1 MIYTYP
7 DYYKKFNCIADKCPD
22 TCCGKWQIVIDD
34 DSLEKYEDYNGEY
47 RDELRR
53 KVNWKEGVFRHGR
66 SGKCAFLREDML
78 CDMYIH
84 MGKDSLCT
92 TCREYPRH
100 TEEFENVREVSLSL
114 SCPEVARILMNIT
127 DKVTFVTEEDDEDE
141 VFDDFDYFLYSNLE
155 DIREEILRVIQDRSV
170 DIRSRIE
177 RVLQI
182 GASAQRHYD
191 EGDLVMWDECEE
203 RDKPEICRKL
213 EFCPEHSNT
222 EINNEVF
229 LDDEYVLLQRQF
241 GFLLDELELLYD
253 DWEDVLVEA
262 QSLLFGDGAETFA
275 ENRRRFESWWRD
287 NCEVTGCHPGQESDT
302 TESVVTEDNV
312 IEGDAA
318 GNDAAENDKTSDNA
332 AENDATEDRSE
343 DIEECVGELHMT
355 MDIFLEQIIVYFIS
369 IYLLGAVYDDNIS
382 GKVNACVGHAV
393 ELYMLLMARWLR
405 NGGTLSVDDLIELS
419 YRYSREIEHSDENLE
434 QVEVLDWFSL

>member
-1 MIYTYP
+1 MIIYKGVHMIYTYP
-7 DYYKKFNCIADKCPD
+7 DYYKKFSCIADKCPD

-66 SGKCAFLREDML
+66 SGKCAFLRDDML

-84 MGKDSLCT
+84 MGKNSLCT

-100 TEEFENVREVSLSL
+100 TEEFENVREISLSL

-155 DIREEILRVIQDRSV
+155 DIREEILNVIQDRSV

-177 RVLQI
+177 RVIQI

-191 EGDLVMWDECEE
+191 EGDLVMWNECEE
-203 RDKPEICRKL
+203 RDKPEIHG
-213 EFCPEHSNT
+213 EH
-222 EINNEVF
+222 E
-229 LDDEYVLLQRQF
+229 EYMLLQKQAM
-241 GFLLDELELLYD
+241 FLIEDLELLYD
-253 DWEDVLVEA
+253 DWDDVLIES
-262 QSLLFGDGAETFA
+262 QELLFGQGEEAFA
-275 ENRRRFESWWRD
+275 GNRKRFDAWWR
-287 NCEVTGCHPGQESDT
+287 NHGGCAP
-302 TESVVTEDNV
+302 
-312 IEGDAA
+312 
-318 GNDAAENDKTSDNA
+318 
-332 AENDATEDRSE
+332 
-343 DIEECVGELHMT
+343 HMT
-355 MDIFLEQIIVYFIS
+355 LDIFLEQIIVYFIS
-369 IYLLGAVYDDNIS
+369 TYLLGAVYDDNIS

-405 NGGTLSVDDLIELS
+405 NGETLSTDDLIELS

-434 QVEVLDWFSL
+434 QVEVLDWFSI

>member
-7 DYYKKFNCIADKCPD
+7 NYYKKFNCIADKCPD

-34 DSLEKYEDYNGEY
+34 ESIEKYQEYDGEY
-47 RDELRR
+47 RPELHR

-84 MGKDSLCT
+84 IGKDSLCT

-100 TEEFENVREVSLSL
+100 TEEFENVREISLSL

-141 VFDDFDYFLYSNLE
+141 AFDDFDYFLYSNLE
-155 DIREEILRVIQDRSV
+155 DIREEMLHVIQDRSV

-203 RDKPEICRKL
+203 QDKPQIHG
-213 EFCPEHSNT
+213 EH
-222 EINNEVF
+222 E
-229 LDDEYVLLQRQF
+229 EYVLLQKQAM
-241 GFLLDELELLYD
+241 FLIEDLELLYD
-253 DWEDVLVEA
+253 DWEDVLVES
-262 QSLLFGDGAETFA
+262 QELLFGQGERVF
-275 ENRRRFESWWRD
+275 EEKKKRFEKWWGD
-287 NCEVTGCHPGQESDT
+287 HGGASCCQTQPQQKVDE
-302 TESVVTEDNV
+302 TENIAARCRFEDMV
-312 IEGDAA
+312 DCGA
-318 GNDAAENDKTSDNA
+318 GL
-332 AENDATEDRSE
+332 R
-343 DIEECVGELHMT
+343 MT
-355 MDIFLEQIIVYFIS
+355 MEIFTEQIIVYFIS
-369 IYLLGAVYDDNIS
+369 IYLLGAVYDGNIA
-382 GKVNACVGHAV
+382 GKVNACVGHSV
-393 ELYMLLMARWLR
+393 ELYMLLMARWIK
-405 NGGTLSVDDLIELS
+405 NGENLSTDDLIELS

-434 QVEVLDWFSL
+434 QVEVLDWFEL

>member
-34 DSLEKYEDYNGEY
+34 DSLERYQEYDGDY
-47 RDELRR
+47 RPELHR

-66 SGKCAFLREDML
+66 SGKCAFLRDDML

-84 MGKDSLCT
+84 MSKDSLCT

-155 DIREEILRVIQDRSV
+155 DIREEILNVIQDRSV

-203 RDKPEICRKL
+203 QDKPEICRKL

-253 DWEDVLVEA
+253 DWEDVLIES
-262 QSLLFGDGAETFA
+262 QSILFGDGAETFA

-287 NCEVTGCHPGQESDT
+287 NCEVTGCQPGQKSY
-302 TESVVTEDNV
+302 
-312 IEGDAA
+312 AA
-318 GNDAAENDKTSDNA
+318 GNDAA
-332 AENDATEDRSE
+332 EDRSE
-343 DIEECVGELHMT
+343 DIEECVDELHMT

-369 IYLLGAVYDDNIS
+369 IYLLGAVYDGNID

-405 NGGTLSVDDLIELS
+405 NGETLSVDELIELS

-434 QVEVLDWFSL
+434 QVEVLEWFSL

>member
-7 DYYKKFNCIADKCPD
+7 DYYKKFSCIADKCPD

-34 DSLEKYEDYNGEY
+34 DSLERYQEYDGDY
-47 RDELRR
+47 RPELHR
-53 KVNWKEGVFRHGR
+53 KVNWKEGVFRHSR
-66 SGKCAFLREDML
+66 SGKCAFLRDDML
-78 CDMYIH
+78 CDLYIH
-84 MGKDSLCT
+84 MGKESLCT

-155 DIREEILRVIQDRSV
+155 DIREAILNVIQDRSV

-177 RVLQI
+177 RVIQI
-182 GASAQRHYD
+182 GASAQSHYE
-191 EGDLVMWDECEE
+191 EGDLVMWDETDEQ
-203 RDKPEICRKL
+203 DKPEIHG
-213 EFCPEHSNT
+213 EH
-222 EINNEVF
+222 E
-229 LDDEYVLLQRQF
+229 EYMLLQKQAM
-241 GFLLDELELLYD
+241 FLIEDLELLYD
-253 DWEDVLVEA
+253 DWEDVLIES
-262 QSLLFGDGAETFA
+262 QELLFGGGEETFT
-275 ENRRRFESWWRD
+275 ENRRLFEAWWRS
-287 NCEVTGCHPGQESDT
+287 NCEVTGCHLGQKSDIA
-302 TESVVTEDNV
+302 ESVVTEDNV
-312 IEGDAA
+312 IE
-318 GNDAAENDKTSDNA
+318 
-332 AENDATEDRSE
+332 
-343 DIEECVGELHMT
+343 GELHMT

-405 NGGTLSVDDLIELS
+405 NGETLSVDDLIELS

-434 QVEVLDWFSL
+434 QVEVLDWFGL

>member
-7 DYYKKFNCIADKCPD
+7 DYYKQFSCIADKCPD

-66 SGKCAFLREDML
+66 SGKCAFLRDDML

-84 MGKDSLCT
+84 MGKNSLCT

-100 TEEFENVREVSLSL
+100 TEEFENVREISLSL

-127 DKVTFVTEEDDEDE
+127 DKVTFATEEDDEDE

-155 DIREEILRVIQDRSV
+155 DIREEILNVIQDRSV

-177 RVLQI
+177 RVIQI

-191 EGDLVMWDECEE
+191 EGDLVMWNECEE
-203 RDKPEICRKL
+203 RDKPEIHG
-213 EFCPEHSNT
+213 EH
-222 EINNEVF
+222 EEHI
-229 LDDEYVLLQRQF
+229 LLQKQAM
-241 GFLLDELELLYD
+241 FLIEELELLYD
-253 DWEDVLVEA
+253 DWEDVLIES
-262 QSLLFGDGAETFA
+262 QEFLFGGGEMAFA
-275 ENRRRFESWWRD
+275 ENRKRFEAWWETH
-287 NCEVTGCHPGQESDT
+287 NEISYCQLEQKSDT
-302 TESVVTEDNV
+302 AENVVTED
-312 IEGDAA
+312 DAA
-318 GNDAAENDKTSDNA
+318 GNDAIEDDVAGSDA
-332 AENDATEDRSE
+332 ADNQFEDVKA
-343 DIEECVGELHMT
+343 CVGGLHMT
-355 MDIFLEQIIVYFIS
+355 MDIFLEQIITYFIS
-369 IYLLGAVYDDNIS
+369 TYLLGAVYDDNIS

-405 NGGTLSVDDLIELS
+405 NGETLSTDDLIELS

-434 QVEVLDWFSL
+434 QVEVLDWFSI

>member
-155 DIREEILRVIQDRSV
+155 DIREAILNVIQDRSV

-177 RVLQI
+177 RVIQI

-191 EGDLVMWDECEE
+191 EGDLVMWNECEE
-203 RDKPEICRKL
+203 RDKPEIHG
-213 EFCPEHSNT
+213 EH
-222 EINNEVF
+222 EEHI
-229 LDDEYVLLQRQF
+229 LLQKQAM
-241 GFLLDELELLYD
+241 FLIEELELLYD
-253 DWEDVLVEA
+253 DWEDVLIES
-262 QSLLFGDGAETFA
+262 QELLFGQGEEAFA
-275 ENRRRFESWWRD
+275 GNRKRFDAWWR
-287 NCEVTGCHPGQESDT
+287 NHGGCAP
-302 TESVVTEDNV
+302 
-312 IEGDAA
+312 
-318 GNDAAENDKTSDNA
+318 
-332 AENDATEDRSE
+332 
-343 DIEECVGELHMT
+343 HMT
-355 MDIFLEQIIVYFIS
+355 LDIFLEQIIVYFIS

-393 ELYMLLMARWLR
+393 ELYMLLMARWLK
-405 NGGTLSVDDLIELS
+405 NGEQISMDDLIELA

-434 QVEVLDWFSL
+434 KVEVLDWFDCAAIKIELQTSEYMGKAVERL

>member
-7 DYYKKFNCIADKCPD
+7 DYYKKFSCIADKCPD

-155 DIREEILRVIQDRSV
+155 DIREEILNVIQDRSV

-177 RVLQI
+177 RVIQI
-182 GASAQRHYD
+182 GASAQRHYE

-203 RDKPEICRKL
+203 QDKPEIHGEHEERDKPEIHG
-213 EFCPEHSNT
+213 EH
-222 EINNEVF
+222 EEHI
-229 LDDEYVLLQRQF
+229 LLQKQAM
-241 GFLLDELELLYD
+241 FLIEELELLYD
-253 DWEDVLVEA
+253 DWEDVLIES
-262 QSLLFGDGAETFA
+262 QELLFGQGEEAFA
-275 ENRRRFESWWRD
+275 GNRKRFDAWWR
-287 NCEVTGCHPGQESDT
+287 NHGGCAP
-302 TESVVTEDNV
+302 
-312 IEGDAA
+312 
-318 GNDAAENDKTSDNA
+318 
-332 AENDATEDRSE
+332 
-343 DIEECVGELHMT
+343 HMT
-355 MDIFLEQIIVYFIS
+355 LDIFLEQIIVYFIS

-405 NGGTLSVDDLIELS
+405 NGETLSVDDLIELS

-434 QVEVLDWFSL
+434 QVEVLDWFGL

>member
-66 SGKCAFLREDML
+66 SGKCAFLRDDML
-78 CDMYIH
+78 CDLYIH
-84 MGKDSLCT
+84 MGKESLCT

-100 TEEFENVREVSLSL
+100 TEEFENVREISLSL

-155 DIREEILRVIQDRSV
+155 DIREAILNVIQDRSV
-170 DIRSRIE
+170 DIRIRIE

-203 RDKPEICRKL
+203 QDKPEIHG
-213 EFCPEHSNT
+213 EH
-222 EINNEVF
+222 E
-229 LDDEYVLLQRQF
+229 EYMLLQKQAM
-241 GFLLDELELLYD
+241 FLIEDLELLYD
-253 DWEDVLVEA
+253 DWDDVLIES
-262 QSLLFGDGAETFA
+262 QEFLFGGGEMAFA
-275 ENRRRFESWWRD
+275 ENTKRFEAWWETH
-287 NCEVTGCHPGQESDT
+287 NEISYCQPEQKSDT
-302 TESVVTEDNV
+302 AENVVTED
-312 IEGDAA
+312 DAA
-318 GNDAAENDKTSDNA
+318 GNDVIEDDVAW
-332 AENDATEDRSE
+332 NDATDNHFEDVKACGGGIR
-343 DIEECVGELHMT
+343 MT

-369 IYLLGAVYDDNIS
+369 TYLLGAVYDDNIS

-405 NGGTLSVDDLIELS
+405 NGETLSTDDLIELS

-434 QVEVLDWFSL
+434 QVEVLDWFSI

>member
-7 DYYKKFNCIADKCPD
+7 DYYKKFSCIADKCPD

-66 SGKCAFLREDML
+66 SGKCAFLRDDML

-84 MGKDSLCT
+84 MGKESLCT

-127 DKVTFVTEEDDEDE
+127 DKATFVTEEDDEDE

-155 DIREEILRVIQDRSV
+155 DIREAILNVIQDRSV

-177 RVLQI
+177 RVIQI

-203 RDKPEICRKL
+203 QDKPEIHG
-213 EFCPEHSNT
+213 EH
-222 EINNEVF
+222 E
-229 LDDEYVLLQRQF
+229 EYMLLQKQAM
-241 GFLLDELELLYD
+241 FLIEDLELLYD
-253 DWEDVLVEA
+253 DWDDVLIES
-262 QSLLFGDGAETFA
+262 QEFLFGGGEMAFA
-275 ENRRRFESWWRD
+275 ENTKRFEAWWETH
-287 NCEVTGCHPGQESDT
+287 NEISYCQPEQKSDT
-302 TESVVTEDNV
+302 AENVVTED
-312 IEGDAA
+312 DAA
-318 GNDAAENDKTSDNA
+318 GNDVIEDDVAW
-332 AENDATEDRSE
+332 NDATDNHFEDVKACGGGIR
-343 DIEECVGELHMT
+343 MT

-369 IYLLGAVYDDNIS
+369 TYLLGAVYDDNIS

-405 NGGTLSVDDLIELS
+405 NGETLSTDDLIELS

-434 QVEVLDWFSL
+434 QVEVLDWFSI

>member
-7 DYYKKFNCIADKCPD
+7 DYYKKFSCIADKCPD

-34 DSLEKYEDYNGEY
+34 DSLERYQEYDGDY
-47 RDELRR
+47 RPELHR

-66 SGKCAFLREDML
+66 SGKCAFLRDDML
-78 CDMYIH
+78 CDLYIH
-84 MGKDSLCT
+84 MGKESLCT

-100 TEEFENVREVSLSL
+100 TEEFENVREISLSL

-155 DIREEILRVIQDRSV
+155 DIREAILNVIQDRSV

-177 RVLQI
+177 RVIQI

-203 RDKPEICRKL
+203 QDKPEIHG
-213 EFCPEHSNT
+213 EH
-222 EINNEVF
+222 E
-229 LDDEYVLLQRQF
+229 EYMLLQKQAM
-241 GFLLDELELLYD
+241 FLIEDLELLYD
-253 DWEDVLVEA
+253 DWDDVLIES
-262 QSLLFGDGAETFA
+262 QEFLFGGGEMAFA
-275 ENRRRFESWWRD
+275 ENTKRFEAWWETH
-287 NCEVTGCHPGQESDT
+287 NEISYCQPEQKSDT
-302 TESVVTEDNV
+302 AENVVTED
-312 IEGDAA
+312 DAA
-318 GNDAAENDKTSDNA
+318 GNDVIEDDVAW
-332 AENDATEDRSE
+332 NDATDNHFEDVKACGGGIR
-343 DIEECVGELHMT
+343 MT

-369 IYLLGAVYDDNIS
+369 TYLLGAVYDDNIS

-405 NGGTLSVDDLIELS
+405 NGETLSTDDLIELS

-434 QVEVLDWFSL
+434 QVEVLDWFSI

>member
-66 SGKCAFLREDML
+66 SGKCAFLRDDML

-100 TEEFENVREVSLSL
+100 TEEFENVREISLSL

-155 DIREEILRVIQDRSV
+155 DIREAILNVIQDRSV

-177 RVLQI
+177 RVIQI

-203 RDKPEICRKL
+203 QDKPQIHGDHE
-213 EFCPEHSNT
+213 
-222 EINNEVF
+222 
-229 LDDEYVLLQRQF
+229 EYMLLQKQAM
-241 GFLLDELELLYD
+241 FLIEDLELLYD
-253 DWEDVLVEA
+253 DWEDVLIES
-262 QSLLFGDGAETFA
+262 QKLLFGDGEEKFTENQRLFEAWWRNNSEVPGGQPEQNSDTA
-275 ENRRRFESWWRD
+275 EN
-287 NCEVTGCHPGQESDT
+287 
-302 TESVVTEDNV
+302 VVTED
-312 IEGDAA
+312 DAA
-318 GNDAAENDKTSDNA
+318 GNDAIEDDVDW
-332 AENDATEDRSE
+332 NDATDNQFEDVKA
-343 DIEECVGELHMT
+343 CGGELRMT

-405 NGGTLSVDDLIELS
+405 NGETLSVDELIELS

-434 QVEVLDWFSL
+434 QVEILDWFNL

>member
-66 SGKCAFLREDML
+66 SGKCAFLRDDML

-84 MGKDSLCT
+84 MGKNSLCT

-155 DIREEILRVIQDRSV
+155 DIREEILNVIQDRNV

-177 RVLQI
+177 RVIQI

-203 RDKPEICRKL
+203 QDKPEICRKI

-253 DWEDVLVEA
+253 DWEDVLIES
-262 QSLLFGDGAETFA
+262 QKLLFGDGEGKFTENQRLFET
-275 ENRRRFESWWRD
+275 WWR
-287 NCEVTGCHPGQESDT
+287 NNSEVPDGKPGQNSDAA
-302 TESVVTEDNV
+302 ESVVTEDNV

-318 GNDAAENDKTSDNA
+318 GNDVIEDDVAW
-332 AENDATEDRSE
+332 NDATDNHFEDVKACGGG
-343 DIEECVGELHMT
+343 IHMT

-393 ELYMLLMARWLR
+393 ELYMLLMARWLS

>member
-7 DYYKKFNCIADKCPD
+7 DYYKKFSCIADKCPD

-34 DSLEKYEDYNGEY
+34 DSLERYQEYDGDY
-47 RDELRR
+47 RPELHR
-53 KVNWKEGVFRHGR
+53 KVNWKEGVFRHSR
-66 SGKCAFLREDML
+66 SGKCAFLRDDML
-78 CDMYIH
+78 CDLYIH
-84 MGKDSLCT
+84 MGKESLCT

-155 DIREEILRVIQDRSV
+155 DIREVILNVIQDRSV
-170 DIRSRIE
+170 DIRIRIE
-177 RVLQI
+177 RVIQI

-203 RDKPEICRKL
+203 QDKPEICRKL

-222 EINNEVF
+222 EIDNEAF

-253 DWEDVLVEA
+253 DWEDVLIES
-262 QSLLFGDGAETFA
+262 QSILFGDGAETFA

-287 NCEVTGCHPGQESDT
+287 NCEVTGGQPGQNS
-302 TESVVTEDNV
+302 
-312 IEGDAA
+312 DAA
-318 GNDAAENDKTSDNA
+318 GNDAAENDKTNDNV

-343 DIEECVGELHMT
+343 DIEECVDELHMT

-369 IYLLGAVYDDNIS
+369 IYLLGAVYDGNID

-405 NGGTLSVDDLIELS
+405 NGETLSVDDLIELS

-434 QVEVLDWFSL
+434 QVEVLEWFSL

>member
-155 DIREEILRVIQDRSV
+155 DIREEILNVIQDRSV

-177 RVLQI
+177 RVIQI
-182 GASAQRHYD
+182 GASAQSHYE
-191 EGDLVMWDECEE
+191 EGDLVMWDETDEQ
-203 RDKPEICRKL
+203 DKPEIHG
-213 EFCPEHSNT
+213 EH
-222 EINNEVF
+222 E
-229 LDDEYVLLQRQF
+229 EYMLLQKQAM
-241 GFLLDELELLYD
+241 FLIEDLELLYD
-253 DWEDVLVEA
+253 DWEDVLIES
-262 QSLLFGDGAETFA
+262 QELLFGGGEETFT
-275 ENRRRFESWWRD
+275 ENRRLFEAWWRS
-287 NCEVTGCHPGQESDT
+287 NCEVTGCHPGQKSDIA
-302 TESVVTEDNV
+302 ESVVTEDNV
-312 IEGDAA
+312 IEG
-318 GNDAAENDKTSDNA
+318 EH
-332 AENDATEDRSE
+332 R
-343 DIEECVGELHMT
+343 MT

-369 IYLLGAVYDDNIS
+369 IYLLGAVYDGNID

-405 NGGTLSVDDLIELS
+405 NGVTLSADDLIELS

-434 QVEVLDWFSL
+434 QVEVLDWFDL

>member
-7 DYYKKFNCIADKCPD
+7 DYYKKFSCIADKCPD

-34 DSLEKYEDYNGEY
+34 DSLERYQEYDGDY
-47 RDELRR
+47 RPELHR

-66 SGKCAFLREDML
+66 SGKCAFLRDDML

-84 MGKDSLCT
+84 MGKESLCT

-155 DIREEILRVIQDRSV
+155 DIREAILNVIQDRSV

-177 RVLQI
+177 RVIQI

-203 RDKPEICRKL
+203 QDKPEICRKL
-213 EFCPEHSNT
+213 ELCPEHSNT

-253 DWEDVLVEA
+253 DWEDVLIE
-262 QSLLFGDGAETFA
+262 SHKLLFGDGEGKFTENQRLFET
-275 ENRRRFESWWRD
+275 WWR
-287 NCEVTGCHPGQESDT
+287 NNSEVPGGQSGQNSDAAESG
-302 TESVVTEDNV
+302 VIEDNV

-318 GNDAAENDKTSDNA
+318 GNDAIEDDVAGSDA
-332 AENDATEDRSE
+332 ADNQFEDVKA
-343 DIEECVGELHMT
+343 CAGELHMT

-405 NGGTLSVDDLIELS
+405 NGGTLSMDDLIELA

-434 QVEVLDWFSL
+434 QVEVLDWFGL

>member
-7 DYYKKFNCIADKCPD
+7 DYYKKFSCIADKCPD

-66 SGKCAFLREDML
+66 SGKCAFLRDDML

-84 MGKDSLCT
+84 MGKESLCT

-127 DKVTFVTEEDDEDE
+127 DKVTFVTEEDDGDE

-155 DIREEILRVIQDRSV
+155 DIREAILNVIQDRSV
-170 DIRSRIE
+170 DIRIRIE

-203 RDKPEICRKL
+203 QDKPEICRKID
-213 EFCPEHSNT
+213 FCPEHSNT

-253 DWEDVLVEA
+253 DWEDVLIES
-262 QSLLFGDGAETFA
+262 QKLLFGDGAETFA

-287 NCEVTGCHPGQESDT
+287 NCEVTGGQPGQNS
-302 TESVVTEDNV
+302 
-312 IEGDAA
+312 DAA
-318 GNDAAENDKTSDNA
+318 GNDAAENDKTNDNV

-343 DIEECVGELHMT
+343 DIEECVDELHMT

-369 IYLLGAVYDDNIS
+369 IYFLGAVYDDNIS

-405 NGGTLSVDDLIELS
+405 NGRTLSMDDLIELS

-434 QVEVLDWFSL
+434 QVEVLEWFGL

>member
-1 MIYTYP
+1 MSYTYP
-7 DYYKKFNCIADKCPD
+7 EYYKQFSCIADKCPD

-66 SGKCAFLREDML
+66 SGKCAFLRDDML
-78 CDMYIH
+78 CDLYIH
-84 MGKDSLCT
+84 MGKESLCT

-100 TEEFENVREVSLSL
+100 TEEFENVREISLSL

-155 DIREEILRVIQDRSV
+155 DIREAILNVIQDRSV
-170 DIRSRIE
+170 DIRIRIE

-203 RDKPEICRKL
+203 QDKQEIHG
-213 EFCPEHSNT
+213 EH
-222 EINNEVF
+222 E
-229 LDDEYVLLQRQF
+229 EYMLLQKQAM
-241 GFLLDELELLYD
+241 FLIEDLELLYD
-253 DWEDVLVEA
+253 DWDDVLIES
-262 QSLLFGDGAETFA
+262 QEFLFGGGEMAFA
-275 ENRRRFESWWRD
+275 ENMKRFEAWWETH
-287 NCEVTGCHPGQESDT
+287 NEISYCQPEQKSDT
-302 TESVVTEDNV
+302 AENVVTED
-312 IEGDAA
+312 DAA
-318 GNDAAENDKTSDNA
+318 GNDVIEDDVAW
-332 AENDATEDRSE
+332 NDATDNHFEDVKACGGGIR
-343 DIEECVGELHMT
+343 MT

-369 IYLLGAVYDDNIS
+369 TYLLGAVYDDNIS

-405 NGGTLSVDDLIELS
+405 NGETLSTDDLIELS

-434 QVEVLDWFSL
+434 QVEVLDWFSI

>member
-66 SGKCAFLREDML
+66 SGKCAFLRDDML

-84 MGKDSLCT
+84 MGKESLCT

-155 DIREEILRVIQDRSV
+155 DIRETILNVIQDRSV

-177 RVLQI
+177 RVIQI

-203 RDKPEICRKL
+203 QDKPEIHG
-213 EFCPEHSNT
+213 EH
-222 EINNEVF
+222 E
-229 LDDEYVLLQRQF
+229 EYMLLQKQAM
-241 GFLLDELELLYD
+241 FLIEDLELLYD
-253 DWEDVLVEA
+253 DWDDVLIES
-262 QSLLFGDGAETFA
+262 QEFLFGGGEMAFA
-275 ENRRRFESWWRD
+275 ENTKRFEAWWETH
-287 NCEVTGCHPGQESDT
+287 NEISYCQPEQKSDT
-302 TESVVTEDNV
+302 AENVVTED
-312 IEGDAA
+312 DAA
-318 GNDAAENDKTSDNA
+318 GNDVIEDDVAW
-332 AENDATEDRSE
+332 NDATDNHFEDVKACGGGIR
-343 DIEECVGELHMT
+343 MT

-369 IYLLGAVYDDNIS
+369 TYLLGAVYDDNIS

-405 NGGTLSVDDLIELS
+405 NGETLSADDLIELS

-434 QVEVLDWFSL
+434 QVEVLDWFSI

>member
-7 DYYKKFNCIADKCPD
+7 DYYKKFSCIADKCPD

-34 DSLEKYEDYNGEY
+34 DSLERYQEYDGDY
-47 RDELRR
+47 RPELHR

-66 SGKCAFLREDML
+66 SGKCAFLRDDML

-100 TEEFENVREVSLSL
+100 TEEFENVREISLSL

-141 VFDDFDYFLYSNLE
+141 AFDDFDYFLYSNLE
-155 DIREEILRVIQDRSV
+155 DIREAILNVIQDRSV
-170 DIRSRIE
+170 DLRSRIE
-177 RVLQI
+177 RVIQI

-203 RDKPEICRKL
+203 QDKPEIHG
-213 EFCPEHSNT
+213 EH
-222 EINNEVF
+222 E
-229 LDDEYVLLQRQF
+229 EYMLLQKQAM
-241 GFLLDELELLYD
+241 FLIEDLELLYD
-253 DWEDVLVEA
+253 DWDDVLIES
-262 QSLLFGDGAETFA
+262 QEFLFGGGEMAFA
-275 ENRRRFESWWRD
+275 ENTKRFEAWWETH
-287 NCEVTGCHPGQESDT
+287 NEISYCQPEQKSDT
-302 TESVVTEDNV
+302 AENVVTED
-312 IEGDAA
+312 DAA
-318 GNDAAENDKTSDNA
+318 GNDVIEDDVAW
-332 AENDATEDRSE
+332 NDATDNHFEDVKACGGGIR
-343 DIEECVGELHMT
+343 MT

-369 IYLLGAVYDDNIS
+369 TYLLGAVYDDNIS

-405 NGGTLSVDDLIELS
+405 NGETLSTDDLIELS

-434 QVEVLDWFSL
+434 QVEVLDWFSI

>member
-7 DYYKKFNCIADKCPD
+7 DYYKRFNCIADKCPD

-34 DSLEKYEDYNGEY
+34 DSLEKYQEYDGEY
-47 RDELRR
+47 RPELHRR
-53 KVNWKEGVFRHGR
+53 VNWKEGVFRHCR
-66 SGKCAFLREDML
+66 SGKCAFLRDDML

-127 DKVTFVTEEDDEDE
+127 DKVAFVTEEDDDDE

-155 DIREEILRVIQDRSV
+155 DIREEILNVIQDRSV

-203 RDKPEICRKL
+203 QDKPQIHG
-213 EFCPEHSNT
+213 EH
-222 EINNEVF
+222 E
-229 LDDEYVLLQRQF
+229 EYVLLQKQAM
-241 GFLLDELELLYD
+241 FLIEDLELLYD
-253 DWEDVLVEA
+253 DWEEVLIES
-262 QSLLFGDGAETFA
+262 QELLFGQGERTFV
-275 ENRRRFESWWRD
+275 ENRRRFENWWETQ
-287 NCEVTGCHPGQESDT
+287 NKVSGCLLEQNSD
-302 TESVVTEDNV
+302 V
-312 IEGDAA
+312 
-318 GNDAAENDKTSDNA
+318 
-332 AENDATEDRSE
+332 ATQALCMSK
-343 DIEECVGELHMT
+343 
-355 MDIFLEQIIVYFIS
+355 DIFIEQIIVYFIS

-405 NGGTLSVDDLIELS
+405 NGETMSTDDLIELS

-434 QVEVLDWFSL
+434 QVEVLDWFEL

>member
-7 DYYKKFNCIADKCPD
+7 DYYKKFSCIADKCPD

-66 SGKCAFLREDML
+66 SGKCAFLRDDML
-78 CDMYIH
+78 CDLYIH
-84 MGKDSLCT
+84 MGKESLCT

-155 DIREEILRVIQDRSV
+155 DIREEILNVIQDRNV

-177 RVLQI
+177 RVIQI
-182 GASAQRHYD
+182 GASAQRHYE

-203 RDKPEICRKL
+203 QDKFHIQG
-213 EFCPEHSNT
+213 EH
-222 EINNEVF
+222 E
-229 LDDEYVLLQRQF
+229 EYMLLQKQIM
-241 GFLLDELELLYD
+241 FLIEDLELLYD
-253 DWEDVLVEA
+253 DWDDVLIES
-262 QSLLFGDGAETFA
+262 QELLFGGGEMAFA
-275 ENRRRFESWWRD
+275 ENRKRFEAWWETH
-287 NCEVTGCHPGQESDT
+287 NEISYCQPEQKSDT
-302 TESVVTEDNV
+302 AENVVT
-312 IEGDAA
+312 EGDAA
-318 GNDAAENDKTSDNA
+318 GNDAIEDDVAGSDA
-332 AENDATEDRSE
+332 ADNQFEDVKA
-343 DIEECVGELHMT
+343 CVGGLHMT

-405 NGGTLSVDDLIELS
+405 NGGTLSMDDLIELS

-434 QVEVLDWFSL
+434 QVEVLEWFGL

>member
-7 DYYKKFNCIADKCPD
+7 DYYKKFNCIADKCLD

-34 DSLEKYEDYNGEY
+34 DSLERYQEYDGDY
-47 RDELRR
+47 RPELHR

-66 SGKCAFLREDML
+66 SGKCAFLRDDML

-100 TEEFENVREVSLSL
+100 TEEFENVREISLSL

-155 DIREEILRVIQDRSV
+155 DIREAILNVIQDRSV

-177 RVLQI
+177 RVIQI

-203 RDKPEICRKL
+203 QDKPHIQG
-213 EFCPEHSNT
+213 EH
-222 EINNEVF
+222 E
-229 LDDEYVLLQRQF
+229 EYMLLQKQAM
-241 GFLLDELELLYD
+241 FLIEDLELLYD
-253 DWEDVLVEA
+253 DWEDVLIES
-262 QSLLFGDGAETFA
+262 QELLFGGGEETFT
-275 ENRRRFESWWRD
+275 ENRRLFEAWWRS
-287 NCEVTGCHPGQESDT
+287 NCEVTGCHLGQKSDIA
-302 TESVVTEDNV
+302 ESVVTEDNV
-312 IEGDAA
+312 IEG
-318 GNDAAENDKTSDNA
+318 EH
-332 AENDATEDRSE
+332 R
-343 DIEECVGELHMT
+343 MT

-405 NGGTLSVDDLIELS
+405 NGETLSADDLIELS

-434 QVEVLDWFSL
+434 QVEVLEWFGL

>member
-7 DYYKKFNCIADKCPD
+7 DYYKKFSCIADKCPD

-47 RDELRR
+47 RDELRH

-66 SGKCAFLREDML
+66 SGKCAFLRDDML
-78 CDMYIH
+78 CDLYIH
-84 MGKDSLCT
+84 MGKESLCT

-100 TEEFENVREVSLSL
+100 TEEFENVREISLSL

-155 DIREEILRVIQDRSV
+155 DIREAILNVIQDRSV

-177 RVLQI
+177 RVIQI

-203 RDKPEICRKL
+203 QDKPEIHG
-213 EFCPEHSNT
+213 EH
-222 EINNEVF
+222 E
-229 LDDEYVLLQRQF
+229 EYMLLQKQAM
-241 GFLLDELELLYD
+241 FLIEDLELLYD
-253 DWEDVLVEA
+253 DWDDVLIES
-262 QSLLFGDGAETFA
+262 QEFLFGGGEMAFA
-275 ENRRRFESWWRD
+275 ENTKRFEAWWETH
-287 NCEVTGCHPGQESDT
+287 NEISYCQPEQKSDT
-302 TESVVTEDNV
+302 AENVVTED
-312 IEGDAA
+312 DAA
-318 GNDAAENDKTSDNA
+318 GNDVIEDDVAW
-332 AENDATEDRSE
+332 NDATDNHFEDVKACGGGIR
-343 DIEECVGELHMT
+343 MT

-369 IYLLGAVYDDNIS
+369 TYLLGAVYDDNIS

-405 NGGTLSVDDLIELS
+405 NGETLSTDDLIELS

-434 QVEVLDWFSL
+434 QVEVLDWFSI

>member
-34 DSLEKYEDYNGEY
+34 DSLERYQEYDGDY
-47 RDELRR
+47 RPELHR

-66 SGKCAFLREDML
+66 SGKCAFLRDDML

-203 RDKPEICRKL
+203 RDKPEIHG
-213 EFCPEHSNT
+213 EH
-222 EINNEVF
+222 E
-229 LDDEYVLLQRQF
+229 EYMLLQKQAM
-241 GFLLDELELLYD
+241 FLIEDLELLYD
-253 DWEDVLVEA
+253 DWEDVLVES
-262 QSLLFGDGAETFA
+262 QKLLFGGGEETFT
-275 ENRRRFESWWRD
+275 ENRRLFEAWWRN
-287 NCEVTGCHPGQESDT
+287 NCEVTGCHLGQKSDIA
-302 TESVVTEDNV
+302 ESVVNEDNV
-312 IEGDAA
+312 IEG
-318 GNDAAENDKTSDNA
+318 EH
-332 AENDATEDRSE
+332 R
-343 DIEECVGELHMT
+343 MT

-405 NGGTLSVDDLIELS
+405 NGGTLSMDDLIELS

-434 QVEVLDWFSL
+434 QVEVLEWFGL

>member
-1 MIYTYP
+1 MIIYKGVHMIYTYP
-7 DYYKKFNCIADKCPD
+7 DYYKKFSCIADKCPD

-34 DSLEKYEDYNGEY
+34 DSLERYQEYDGDY
-47 RDELRR
+47 RPELHR

-66 SGKCAFLREDML
+66 SGKCAFLRDDML
-78 CDMYIH
+78 CDLYIH
-84 MGKDSLCT
+84 MGKESLCT

-155 DIREEILRVIQDRSV
+155 DIREAILKVIQDRSV
-170 DIRSRIE
+170 DIRIRIE

-203 RDKPEICRKL
+203 QDKPEIHG
-213 EFCPEHSNT
+213 EH
-222 EINNEVF
+222 E
-229 LDDEYVLLQRQF
+229 EYMLLQKQAM
-241 GFLLDELELLYD
+241 FLIEDLELLYD
-253 DWEDVLVEA
+253 DWEDVLIES
-262 QSLLFGDGAETFA
+262 QELLFGQGEEAFA
-275 ENRRRFESWWRD
+275 GNRKRFDAWWR
-287 NCEVTGCHPGQESDT
+287 NHGGCAP
-302 TESVVTEDNV
+302 
-312 IEGDAA
+312 
-318 GNDAAENDKTSDNA
+318 
-332 AENDATEDRSE
+332 
-343 DIEECVGELHMT
+343 HMT
-355 MDIFLEQIIVYFIS
+355 LDIFLEQIIVYFIS
-369 IYLLGAVYDDNIS
+369 TYILGAVYDDNIS

-405 NGGTLSVDDLIELS
+405 NGETLSTDDLIELS

-434 QVEVLDWFSL
+434 QVEVLDWFSI

>member
-7 DYYKKFNCIADKCPD
+7 DYYKKFSCIADKCPD

-34 DSLEKYEDYNGEY
+34 DSLERYQEYDGDY
-47 RDELRR
+47 RPELHR

-66 SGKCAFLREDML
+66 SGKCAFLRDDML
-78 CDMYIH
+78 CDLYIH
-84 MGKDSLCT
+84 MGKESLCT

-141 VFDDFDYFLYSNLE
+141 MFDDFDYFLYSNLE
-155 DIREEILRVIQDRSV
+155 DIREAILNVIQDRSV

-177 RVLQI
+177 RVIQI

-191 EGDLVMWDECEE
+191 EDDLVMWDECEE
-203 RDKPEICRKL
+203 QDKPEICRKL

-253 DWEDVLVEA
+253 DWEDMLIES

-302 TESVVTEDNV
+302 TESAVTEDKV
-312 IEGDAA
+312 TEDDAA
-318 GNDAAENDKTSDNA
+318 GNDAIEDDVAGSDA
-332 AENDATEDRSE
+332 ADNQFKDVKA
-343 DIEECVGELHMT
+343 CVCGLHMT

-393 ELYMLLMARWLR
+393 ELYMLLMVRWLR
-405 NGGTLSVDDLIELS
+405 NGGTLSMDDLIELS

-434 QVEVLDWFSL
+434 QVEVLDWFDL

>member
-7 DYYKKFNCIADKCPD
+7 DYYKKFSCIADKCPD

-155 DIREEILRVIQDRSV
+155 DIREEILNVIQDRSV

-177 RVLQI
+177 RVIQI

-191 EGDLVMWDECEE
+191 EGDLVMWNECEE
-203 RDKPEICRKL
+203 QDKPEICRKL

-229 LDDEYVLLQRQF
+229 LDDEYALLQRQF
-241 GFLLDELELLYD
+241 GFLLVELELLYD
-253 DWEDVLVEA
+253 DWEDVLVE
-262 QSLLFGDGAETFA
+262 SHKLLFGDGAETFA
-275 ENRRRFESWWRD
+275 ENRRMFESWWRD

-302 TESVVTEDNV
+302 AESVVTEDNV

-318 GNDAAENDKTSDNA
+318 WNDNTNDKV

-343 DIEECVGELHMT
+343 DIEECVDELHMT

-405 NGGTLSVDDLIELS
+405 NGGTLSADDLIELS

-434 QVEVLDWFSL
+434 QVEVLDWFNL

>member
-66 SGKCAFLREDML
+66 SGKCAFLRDDML

-84 MGKDSLCT
+84 MGKESLCT

-155 DIREEILRVIQDRSV
+155 DIREAILNVIQDRSV

-177 RVLQI
+177 RVIQI

-191 EGDLVMWDECEE
+191 EGDLVMWYECEE
-203 RDKPEICRKL
+203 QDKPEIHG
-213 EFCPEHSNT
+213 EH
-222 EINNEVF
+222 E
-229 LDDEYVLLQRQF
+229 EYMLLQKQVM
-241 GFLLDELELLYD
+241 FLIEDLELLYD
-253 DWEDVLVEA
+253 DWEDVLIES
-262 QSLLFGDGAETFA
+262 QELLFGGGEETFT
-275 ENRRRFESWWRD
+275 ENRRLFEAWWRS

-302 TESVVTEDNV
+302 AESVVTEDNV
-312 IEGDAA
+312 IEG
-318 GNDAAENDKTSDNA
+318 
-332 AENDATEDRSE
+332 
-343 DIEECVGELHMT
+343 ELRMT

-405 NGGTLSVDDLIELS
+405 NGETLSTDDLIELS

-434 QVEVLDWFSL
+434 QVEVLDWFGL

>member
-34 DSLEKYEDYNGEY
+34 DSLERYQEYDGDY
-47 RDELRR
+47 RPELHR

-66 SGKCAFLREDML
+66 SGKCAFLRDDML

-100 TEEFENVREVSLSL
+100 TEEFENVREISLSL

-155 DIREEILRVIQDRSV
+155 DIREVILNVIQDRSV

-177 RVLQI
+177 RVIQI
-182 GASAQRHYD
+182 GASAQSHYE
-191 EGDLVMWDECEE
+191 EGDLVMWDETDEQ
-203 RDKPEICRKL
+203 DKPEIHG
-213 EFCPEHSNT
+213 EH
-222 EINNEVF
+222 E
-229 LDDEYVLLQRQF
+229 EYMLLQKQAM
-241 GFLLDELELLYD
+241 FLIEDLELLYD
-253 DWEDVLVEA
+253 DWEDVLIES
-262 QSLLFGDGAETFA
+262 QELLFGGGEETFT
-275 ENRRRFESWWRD
+275 ENRRLFEAWWRS
-287 NCEVTGCHPGQESDT
+287 NCEVTGCHPGQKSDIA
-302 TESVVTEDNV
+302 ESVVTEDNV
-312 IEGDAA
+312 IEG
-318 GNDAAENDKTSDNA
+318 EH
-332 AENDATEDRSE
+332 R
-343 DIEECVGELHMT
+343 MT

-369 IYLLGAVYDDNIS
+369 IYLLGAVYDGNID

-405 NGGTLSVDDLIELS
+405 NGVTLSADDLIELS

-434 QVEVLDWFSL
+434 QVEVLDWFDL

>member
-34 DSLEKYEDYNGEY
+34 DSLEKYQEY
-47 RDELRR
+47 DGGYRQELHRR
-53 KVNWKEGVFRHGR
+53 VNWKEGVFRHGR
-66 SGKCAFLREDML
+66 SGKCAFLRDDML

-155 DIREEILRVIQDRSV
+155 DIREEILNVIQDRSV

-191 EGDLVMWDECEE
+191 EGDLVMWDECGEQ
-203 RDKPEICRKL
+203 DKPQIHG
-213 EFCPEHSNT
+213 EH
-222 EINNEVF
+222 E
-229 LDDEYVLLQRQF
+229 EYVLLQKQAM
-241 GFLLDELELLYD
+241 FLIEELELLYD
-253 DWEDVLVEA
+253 DWENVLIES
-262 QSLLFGDGAETFA
+262 QEILFGEGEKAFE
-275 ENRRRFESWWRD
+275 ENKKRFEKWWRS
-287 NCEVTGCHPGQESDT
+287 NIEVLGGQPGQ
-302 TESVVTEDNV
+302 NL
-312 IEGDAA
+312 DAA
-318 GNDAAENDKTSDNA
+318 GNDAVENDKTKNDA
-332 AENDATEDRSE
+332 AGDDATEGRSE
-343 DIEECVGELHMT
+343 DMAGCGAGLGMT
-355 MDIFLEQIIVYFIS
+355 MEIFIEQIIVYFVS
-369 IYLLGAVYDDNIS
+369 IYLLGAVYDDNIV

-405 NGGTLSVDDLIELS
+405 NGETLSTNDLIELS

>member
-7 DYYKKFNCIADKCPD
+7 DYYKKFSCIADKCPD

-34 DSLEKYEDYNGEY
+34 DSLERYQEYDGDY
-47 RDELRR
+47 RPELHR

-66 SGKCAFLREDML
+66 SGKCAFLRDDML
-78 CDMYIH
+78 CDLYIH
-84 MGKDSLCT
+84 MGKESLCT

-155 DIREEILRVIQDRSV
+155 DIREAILNVIQDRSV

-177 RVLQI
+177 RVIQI

-203 RDKPEICRKL
+203 QDKPEICRKL

-222 EINNEVF
+222 EIDNEAF

-253 DWEDVLVEA
+253 DWEDVLIES
-262 QSLLFGDGAETFA
+262 QSILFGDGAETFA

-287 NCEVTGCHPGQESDT
+287 NCEVTGGQPGQNS
-302 TESVVTEDNV
+302 
-312 IEGDAA
+312 DAA
-318 GNDAAENDKTSDNA
+318 GNDAAENDKTNDNV

-343 DIEECVGELHMT
+343 DIEECVDELHMT

-369 IYLLGAVYDDNIS
+369 IYLLGAVYDGNID

-405 NGGTLSVDDLIELS
+405 NGETLSVDDLIELS

-434 QVEVLDWFSL
+434 QVEVLEWFSL

>member
-34 DSLEKYEDYNGEY
+34 DSLERYQEYDGDY
-47 RDELRR
+47 RPELYR
-53 KVNWKEGVFRHGR
+53 KVNWNEGVFRHGR
-66 SGKCAFLREDML
+66 NGKCAFLRDDLL

-114 SCPEVARILMNIT
+114 SCPEVARMLMNIT

-155 DIREEILRVIQDRSV
+155 DIREMILNVIQDRSV

-177 RVLQI
+177 RVIQI

-203 RDKPEICRKL
+203 QDKTEICRKL
-213 EFCPEHSNT
+213 ESCPEHSNT

-229 LDDEYVLLQRQF
+229 SDDEYVLLQRQF
-241 GFLLDELELLYD
+241 GFLQGELELLYD
-253 DWEDVLVEA
+253 DWEDVLIES
-262 QSLLFGDGAETFA
+262 QSLLFGDGEGKFTENQRLFET
-275 ENRRRFESWWRD
+275 WWR
-287 NCEVTGCHPGQESDT
+287 NNSEVPDGKPGQNSDAA
-302 TESVVTEDNV
+302 ESVVTEDNV
-312 IEGDAA
+312 IEG
-318 GNDAAENDKTSDNA
+318 EH
-332 AENDATEDRSE
+332 R
-343 DIEECVGELHMT
+343 MT

-393 ELYMLLMARWLR
+393 ELYMLLMARWLS

-434 QVEVLDWFSL
+434 QVEVLEWFSL

>member
-66 SGKCAFLREDML
+66 SGKCAFLRDDML

-84 MGKDSLCT
+84 MGKESLCT

-155 DIREEILRVIQDRSV
+155 DIREEILNVIQDRNV

-177 RVLQI
+177 RVIQI

-203 RDKPEICRKL
+203 QDKPEICRKI

-253 DWEDVLVEA
+253 DWEDVLIES
-262 QSLLFGDGAETFA
+262 QKLLFGDGEGKFTENQRLFET
-275 ENRRRFESWWRD
+275 WWR
-287 NCEVTGCHPGQESDT
+287 NNSEVPDGKPGQNSDAA
-302 TESVVTEDNV
+302 ESVVTEDNV

-318 GNDAAENDKTSDNA
+318 GNDVIEDDVAW
-332 AENDATEDRSE
+332 NDATDNHFEDVKACGGG
-343 DIEECVGELHMT
+343 IHMT

-393 ELYMLLMARWLR
+393 ELYMLLMARWLS

-434 QVEVLDWFSL
+434 QVEVLEWFGL

>member
-7 DYYKKFNCIADKCPD
+7 DYYKKFSCIADKCPD

-66 SGKCAFLREDML
+66 SGKCAFLRDDML

-84 MGKDSLCT
+84 MGKESLCT

-155 DIREEILRVIQDRSV
+155 DIREAILNVIQDRSV

-203 RDKPEICRKL
+203 QDKPEIHG
-213 EFCPEHSNT
+213 EH
-222 EINNEVF
+222 E
-229 LDDEYVLLQRQF
+229 EYMLLQKQAM
-241 GFLLDELELLYD
+241 FLIEDLELLYD
-253 DWEDVLVEA
+253 DWEDVLIES
-262 QSLLFGDGAETFA
+262 QMFLFSAGEGKFV
-275 ENRRRFESWWRD
+275 ENREKFETWWRD
-287 NCEVTGCHPGQESDT
+287 NSVRAVDGESRISMEVF
-302 TESVVTEDNV
+302 
-312 IEGDAA
+312 I
-318 GNDAAENDKTSDNA
+318 
-332 AENDATEDRSE
+332 
-343 DIEECVGELHMT
+343 
-355 MDIFLEQIIVYFIS
+355 EQIIVYFIS
-369 IYLLGAVYDDNIS
+369 IYLLGAVYDGNID

-393 ELYMLLMARWLR
+393 ELYMLLMARWLK
-405 NGGTLSVDDLIELS
+405 NGDDLVMYDLIELV

-434 QVEVLDWFSL
+434 QVEMLDWFG

>member
-7 DYYKKFNCIADKCPD
+7 DYYKKFSCIADKCPD
-22 TCCGKWQIVIDD
+22 TCRGKWQIVIDD

-66 SGKCAFLREDML
+66 SGKCAFLRDDML

-84 MGKDSLCT
+84 MGKNSLCT

-100 TEEFENVREVSLSL
+100 TEEFENVREISLSL

-155 DIREEILRVIQDRSV
+155 DIREVILNVIQDRSV

-177 RVLQI
+177 RVIQI
-182 GASAQRHYD
+182 GASAQSHYE
-191 EGDLVMWDECEE
+191 EGDLVMWDETDEQ
-203 RDKPEICRKL
+203 DKPEIHG
-213 EFCPEHSNT
+213 EH
-222 EINNEVF
+222 E
-229 LDDEYVLLQRQF
+229 EYMLLQKQAM
-241 GFLLDELELLYD
+241 FLIEDLELLYD
-253 DWEDVLVEA
+253 DWENVLIES
-262 QSLLFGDGAETFA
+262 QELLFGGGEETFT
-275 ENRRRFESWWRD
+275 ENRRLFEAWWRS
-287 NCEVTGCHPGQESDT
+287 NCEVTGCHLGQKSDIA
-302 TESVVTEDNV
+302 ESVVTEDNV
-312 IEGDAA
+312 IEG
-318 GNDAAENDKTSDNA
+318 EH
-332 AENDATEDRSE
+332 R
-343 DIEECVGELHMT
+343 MT

-405 NGGTLSVDDLIELS
+405 NGETLSADDLIELS

-434 QVEVLDWFSL
+434 QVEVLDWFDL

>member
-34 DSLEKYEDYNGEY
+34 DSLERYQEYDGDY
-47 RDELRR
+47 RPELHR

-66 SGKCAFLREDML
+66 SGKCAFLRDDML
-78 CDMYIH
+78 CDLYIH
-84 MGKDSLCT
+84 MGKESLCT

-155 DIREEILRVIQDRSV
+155 DIREVILNVIQDRSV
-170 DIRSRIE
+170 DIRIRIE
-177 RVLQI
+177 RVIQI

-203 RDKPEICRKL
+203 QDKPEICRKL

-222 EINNEVF
+222 EIDNEAF

-253 DWEDVLVEA
+253 DWEDVLIES
-262 QSLLFGDGAETFA
+262 QSILFGDGAETFA

-287 NCEVTGCHPGQESDT
+287 NCEVTGGQPGQNS
-302 TESVVTEDNV
+302 
-312 IEGDAA
+312 DAA
-318 GNDAAENDKTSDNA
+318 GNDAAENDKTNDNV

-343 DIEECVGELHMT
+343 DIEECVDELHMT

-369 IYLLGAVYDDNIS
+369 IYLLGAVYDGNID

-405 NGGTLSVDDLIELS
+405 NGETLSVDDLIELS

-434 QVEVLDWFSL
+434 QVEVLEWFSL